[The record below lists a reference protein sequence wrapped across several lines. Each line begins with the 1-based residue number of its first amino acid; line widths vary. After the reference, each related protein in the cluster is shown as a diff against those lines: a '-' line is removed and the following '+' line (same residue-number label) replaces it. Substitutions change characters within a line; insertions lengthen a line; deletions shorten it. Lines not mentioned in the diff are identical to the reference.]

1 MARTPTLDAF
11 TTRPGKDG
19 AGRNG
24 VGDGTAPQRPG
35 RRPRLP
41 ATGSR
46 RVAAV
51 TTAVVAASAAVLL
64 GGTAVLTGFER
75 TNGGEIAVIRNG
87 GPFDDNKIRQVVRP
101 ASSRTWTGMFSSAHR
116 YPAQERLYT
125 ISADGNGDRPGVD
138 VVKTPT
144 SDGVDVGIEGTIFFT
159 LNQDEAVLQQFDDSY
174 GTRTFTGLDGERYYP
189 WQGDE
194 GWVAFL
200 DQVVRPVINNDLRV
214 QVNNF
219 KCVELISTCALV
231 QNASLQA
238 GQATAAPLPAGGEA
252 LGSVNNVNIAKVQE
266 AVNVSL
272 AQNLES
278 MLQGPYLV
286 DIRFN
291 LARVTLSPDVQAA
304 VDRAQAA
311 FGQITEAQARVASAE
326 ADARANQA
334 RQRGYQDC
342 PSCAQ
347 IDMLKAIPPSVTT
360 FAPGSGF
367 AVTPQG

>member
-11 TTRPGKDG
+11 TTRSQEKDG
-19 AGRNG
+19 DAPQVPAGRSRPPVAG
-24 VGDGTAPQRPG
+24 AP
-35 RRPRLP
+35 RRL
-41 ATGSR
+41 A
-46 RVAAV
+46 VV
-51 TTAVVAASAAVLL
+51 TTAVVTALAAVVL

-159 LNQDEAVLQQFDDSY
+159 LNQDEAVLEQFDDSY

-238 GQATAAPLPAGGEA
+238 GQAPTGSAAPLPGGGQA
-252 LGSVNNVNIAKVQE
+252 LGSVNNVNIARVQE

-272 AQNLES
+272 AQNLSS
-278 MLQGPYLV
+278 MLQGDYLV

-291 LARVTLSPDVQAA
+291 LARVTLSPEVQGA
-304 VDRAQAA
+304 VDKAQAA

>member
-1 MARTPTLDAF
+1 MARTPVPTSELF
-11 TTRPGKDG
+11 STRRGSRD
-19 AGRNG
+19 
-24 VGDGTAPQRPG
+24 GDGPE
-35 RRPRLP
+35 PRGSGP
-41 ATGSR
+41 RAAGGSR
-46 RVAAV
+46 RVVAV
-51 TTAVVAASAAVLL
+51 SSAVVAALVVALVGVSAAFS
-64 GGTAVLTGFER
+64 GFER
-75 TNGGEIAVIRNG
+75 TTGGEIAVIRNG

-101 ASSRTWTGMFSSAHR
+101 ASSRTWTGMYSTAHR

-159 LNQDEAVLQQFDDSY
+159 LNQDEAVLKQFDDSY
-174 GTRTFTGLDGERYYP
+174 GTRTFTGLDGQRYYP
-189 WQGDE
+189 WEGDE

-200 DQVVRPVINNDLRV
+200 DQVVRPVINNDLRL
-214 QVNNF
+214 QINNF

-238 GQATAAPLPAGGEA
+238 GPAPVDPATPLPAGGDA

-272 AQNLES
+272 AENLRT
-278 MLQGPYLV
+278 MLQGDYLI

-304 VDRAQAA
+304 VDKAQAA

-326 ADARANQA
+326 ADARANLA

-342 PSCAQ
+342 PACAQ